1 MALRAFIGSRLE
13 QDHVGEAAGSLLRVV
28 QSADSLPPGES
39 GRDDYVLDLPRT
51 ADPDIDPGTASE
63 GLVVAT
69 ESLSRGVLIA
79 VPVTGDWSAARIE
92 GLLTGQAGLQTDCL
106 VIANSATRFLWSS
119 RVDPLTVLDYLLTGD
134 PAGPG
139 SEWDVGHFT
148 AILGLVTGKA
158 GGVAVCAD
166 TYRSLGNN
174 GVHLQPLE
182 RVADSLR
189 RDDSAFD
196 GGVLLLI
203 RAGGYE
209 ALIDLLVG
217 VGLR

>member
-79 VPVTGDWSAARIE
+79 VPVTV
-92 GLLTGQAGLQTDCL
+92 T
-106 VIANSATRFLWSS
+106 
-119 RVDPLTVLDYLLTGD
+119 
-134 PAGPG
+134 
-139 SEWDVGHFT
+139 
-148 AILGLVTGKA
+148 VTG
-158 GGVAVCAD
+158 V
-166 TYRSLGNN
+166 
-174 GVHLQPLE
+174 PP
-182 RVADSLR
+182 
-189 RDDSAFD
+189 
-196 GGVLLLI
+196 
-203 RAGGYE
+203 
-209 ALIDLLVG
+209 
-217 VGLR
+217 GLRGCSPVKPGCRRTA

>member
-79 VPVTGDWSAARIE
+79 VPVT
-92 GLLTGQAGLQTDCL
+92 
-106 VIANSATRFLWSS
+106 
-119 RVDPLTVLDYLLTGD
+119 
-134 PAGPG
+134 
-139 SEWDVGHFT
+139 
-148 AILGLVTGKA
+148 VTG
-158 GGVAVCAD
+158 V
-166 TYRSLGNN
+166 
-174 GVHLQPLE
+174 PP
-182 RVADSLR
+182 
-189 RDDSAFD
+189 
-196 GGVLLLI
+196 
-203 RAGGYE
+203 
-209 ALIDLLVG
+209 
-217 VGLR
+217 GLRGCSPVKPGCRRTA